1 MRFLFLK
8 RLLMLLQDSNNCL
21 YPLSK
26 DSVGGI
32 QNPTWTNF
40 SSVQCIATGRK
51 HGSVPRRPGA
61 KSKQL
66 ALTVMVMEENTVLQT
81 IIAGDWENLRKLLE
95 KALENKGKDICVCIT
110 NFKRKA
116 LILCILWM
124 VSKPLFLD

>member
-1 MRFLFLK
+1 
-8 RLLMLLQDSNNCL
+8 MLLQDSNNCL
-21 YPLSK
+21 YPLAK

-66 ALTVMVMEENTVLQT
+66 ALTVLVMEDNTVLQT
-81 IIAGDWENLRKLLE
+81 ILAGNWENLRKILE
-95 KALENKGKDICVCIT
+95 KAQENKGL
-110 NFKRKA
+110 FSFLSSSRYF
-116 LILCILWM
+116 L
-124 VSKPLFLD
+124 VSDYRTIQLLE